1 LLAKRRTVHD
11 RLLRALEDGL
21 RSEASEPAIRAKMA
35 EAVLNLDAT
44 HEEAC
49 RYLIR
54 EKATAGDVGGA
65 MRLYK
70 TLWDVLEADYDAE
83 PSAPTQQLIVE
94 LRTRVPEPPP
104 PKPPL
109 ERALGRERPV
119 DPMEPLREEP
129 PRSSERRSARRARRI
144 ELAVGGAALNGVQE
158 DKAHLVQGFR
168 QHLIACLVR
177 FREWYV
183 TDMASQSVA
192 PGAGALTIGAR
203 YAIDMTAYQ
212 SGAVL
217 NLVLTLREI
226 DSSLYVWSDR
236 FELKVEIWFEMQ
248 QRIVRRL
255 AMALNVHLST
265 ERLMRLAG
273 EPDIALDIYDR
284 WLRGQAM
291 LAPVSSLNRRRA
303 AEIFSEI
310 IREAP
315 DFSPAYSS
323 LAQINNADHIAFPG
337 TFRSREKEQQ
347 TLELARTAVRL
358 DPMDSRA
365 HLCLAWAQIM
375 AKRYDEAEL
384 PIRLACELN
393 ENDPWTLTSAAM
405 VLAFCAD
412 FERASKL
419 AAQALELAPSPSPIH
434 WGYQAVLRFLAGDYE
449 ACVRAGPRAGETLNI
464 LPAWL
469 AAAQS
474 HLGNRDK
481 AIDEAQRF
489 LARIRTDWY
498 GDTAPTNA
506 AVMKWLLHLYPIRR
520 REDWE
525 RLRDG
530 LAGAGVPVDGTDHD
544 AW

>member
-1 LLAKRRTVHD
+1 
-11 RLLRALEDGL
+11 
-21 RSEASEPAIRAKMA
+21 MA

-70 TLWDVLEADYDAE
+70 TLWDVLEADYDTE
-83 PSAPTQQLIVE
+83 PSPATQQLIVNLRMRASEPAKLPPEPSPRLSGLVETAE
-94 LRTRVPEPPP
+94 LRRQEAAPPRPPEKPP
-104 PKPPL
+104 PK
-109 ERALGRERPV
+109 
-119 DPMEPLREEP
+119 
-129 PRSSERRSARRARRI
+129 STRRI
-144 ELAVGGAALNGVQE
+144 ELAVGAVVLNGVQE

-177 FREWYV
+177 FREWCV
-183 TDMASQSVA
+183 TDMAAQAVM
-192 PGAGALTIGAR
+192 PGGGTLAVGAR

-226 DSSLYVWSDR
+226 DTGLYVWSDR
-236 FELKVEIWFEMQ
+236 FELKVEVWFEMQ
-248 QRIVRRL
+248 QRIVRKL
-255 AMALNVHLST
+255 AMELNVHLST
-265 ERLMRLAG
+265 ERLMRLAS

-291 LAPVSSLNRRRA
+291 LAPVSSINRRRA
-303 AEIFSEI
+303 AEIFTDI

-337 TFRSREKEQQ
+337 TFRSRERERK

-375 AKRYDEAEL
+375 AKGYDEAEL
-384 PIRLACELN
+384 PIRLAYELN
-393 ENDPWTLTSAAM
+393 ENDPWTLVSTAH
-405 VLAFCAD
+405 VLAFCAE
-412 FERASKL
+412 FARAGEL
-419 AAQALELAPSPSPIH
+419 AAQALELSPLPSPIH
-434 WGYQAVLRFLAGDYE
+434 WGYQSKIRFLRGDYE
-449 ACVRAGPRAGETLNI
+449 GCLEAAAFARDTPADM
-464 LPAWL
+464 PAWV
-469 AAAQS
+469 AAALS
-474 HLGNRDK
+474 HTGRK
-481 AIDEAQRF
+481 EEAAKELQRF
-489 LARIRTDWY
+489 LAHIRADWH
-498 GDTAPTNA
+498 GESAQPSDKEITA
-506 AVMKWLLHLYPIRR
+506 WLLHLYPIRR
-520 REDWE
+520 SEDWE

-530 LAGAGVPVDGTDHD
+530 LASAGAPVDGARHHG
-544 AW
+544 W